1 MARKRQKRKGKGK
14 VGGGVPRKWL
24 FLVVVIPEEWFFLV
38 KGRGWERFKGVNEGN
53 VWKEERKSLKTNVF

>member
-1 MARKRQKRKGKGK
+1 
-14 VGGGVPRKWL
+14 
-24 FLVVVIPEEWFFLV
+24 V